1 MRLIIFVSFISFIC
15 FSVKA
20 QNEKLDPIK
29 LSGKLIKKEWTKST
43 ESYCAQGSDYY
54 VLQVNDSQRFVIL
67 EFDDKISR
75 VSKFDNEKVIV
86 VGNHIEKRIASENEI
101 SQKPINSHSTSSEK
115 EETFTCK
122 VFKVS
127 VITLER

>member
-1 MRLIIFVSFISFIC
+1 MKSVLLISFISLLF
-15 FSVKA
+15 FNVNA
-20 QNEKLDPIK
+20 QKETPESLR
-29 LSGKLIKKEWTKST
+29 LYGKLIKKEWSKST